1 MTESPLVIAITTVP
15 TRREADEIAKKLV
28 EGALAACVQIDGPIT
43 SHYTWQGKH
52 ETADEFRI
60 FIKTLSHKLDDVAD
74 AVHRQHP
81 YDTPQWV
88 VIGLIEA
95 SAAYDNWVRQVI
107 R

>member
-15 TRREADEIAKKLV
+15 TRQDADQIAATLI
-28 EGALAACVQIDGPIT
+28 EGALAACVQIDGPMT

-52 ETADEFRI
+52 ETADEYRI
-60 FIKTLSHKLDDVAD
+60 VIKTLSHKLDDVAD
-74 AVHRQHP
+74 AVHRRHP
-81 YDTPQWV
+81 DDTPQWV

-95 SAAYDNWVRQVI
+95 SVAYDNWARQVI